1 VRDLIAA
8 LGLALAVEGILLAS
22 FPDAMKR
29 AMMEAAG
36 SPRDRMRLVGIVSA
50 VIGVVAIWV
59 ARRLAS

>member
-1 VRDLIAA
+1 MRDLIAA
-8 LGLALAVEGILLAS
+8 LGLALAIEGILLAS

-36 SPRDRMRLVGIVSA
+36 SPRERMRLVGIVSA
-50 VIGVVAIWV
+50 IVGVLAVWV

>member
-1 VRDLIAA
+1 MRDLIAA

-50 VIGVVAIWV
+50 VVGVVAIWA